1 MTMVSPNE
9 AEIAIRRASPD
20 DIPLIQSLA
29 EVAFRDTYR
38 DILSPGQM
46 DYMMEWMY
54 SESSLQ
60 RQMGQD
66 GHVYFIAQSD
76 GEPCGYVSV
85 QPRGLQPDGAFLFE
99 LQKIYLLPGFHGRRL
114 GRQMYEHICGFVRGA
129 ANGWPCRIELH
140 VNRNN
145 PAVDFYKHL
154 GLKILRE
161 GEFPIGHGFYMND
174 YIMGCT
180 LAAAD

>member
-66 GHVYFIAQSD
+66 GHVYFIAQSG

-85 QPRGLQPDGAFLFE
+85 Q
-99 LQKIYLLPGFHGRRL
+99 
-114 GRQMYEHICGFVRGA
+114 
-129 ANGWPCRIELH
+129 
-140 VNRNN
+140 
-145 PAVDFYKHL
+145 
-154 GLKILRE
+154 
-161 GEFPIGHGFYMND
+161 
-174 YIMGCT
+174 
-180 LAAAD
+180 

>member
-38 DILSPGQM
+38 GILSPGQM

-54 SESSLQ
+54 SLPNLEKQVSQ
-60 RQMGQD
+60 
-66 GHVYFIAQSD
+66 GHTYYIAWLGDVPQ
-76 GEPCGYVSV
+76 GYVSV
-85 QPRGLQPDGAFLFE
+85 RKDSVDDDGTEVWHLE
-99 LQKIYLLPGFHGRRL
+99 KIYVMPSAQGTGLGHKLLDTVKQHV
-114 GRQMYEHICGFVRGA
+114 IDNKSTA
-129 ANGWPCRIELH
+129 KARIELN

-145 PAVDFYKHL
+145 PAVGFYRHQ
-154 GLKILRE
+154 GLKILRQ
-161 GEFPIGHGFYMND
+161 GDFPIGKGFFMND
-174 YIMGCT
+174 YIMD
-180 LAAAD
+180 LDV